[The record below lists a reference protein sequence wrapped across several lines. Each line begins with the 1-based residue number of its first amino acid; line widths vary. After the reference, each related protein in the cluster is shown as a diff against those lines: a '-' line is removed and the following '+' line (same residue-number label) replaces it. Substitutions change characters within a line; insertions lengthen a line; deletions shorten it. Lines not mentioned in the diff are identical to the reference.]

1 MAEQRT
7 LVVYY
12 SRTGTTRQV
21 AQRLANAFY
30 ADTEEIVATGNH
42 AGALGYLRA
51 VIEARWRMPAAIAA
65 AKKDPSA
72 YDLVIIGT
80 PVWAW
85 SLSSPVRAWL
95 AANTTRLPDVAFYC
109 TLGGAGSENAFAQMQ
124 EITGKPPR
132 ATLAVNAA
140 DVIADRYAPA
150 LASFVM
156 ALEPGRRP
164 ETTPSKSST
173 AA

>member
-1 MAEQRT
+1 MAEQKT

-12 SRTGTTRQV
+12 SRTGTTRQI
-21 AQRLANAFY
+21 AHALANALY

-42 AGALGYLRA
+42 AGVFGYLRS
-51 VIEARWRMPAAIAA
+51 VIEARRRTSSAIAA
-65 AKKDPSA
+65 VKKDPSA
-72 YDLVIIGT
+72 YDLVIVGT

-95 AANTTRLPDVAFYC
+95 AANKEHLPAVAFFC
-109 TLGGAGSENAFAQMQ
+109 TLGGAGSDKAFGQMQ
-124 EITGKPPR
+124 EIAGKPPR

-150 LASFVM
+150 LASFVT
-156 ALEPGRRP
+156 ALEPGRRS
-164 ETTPSKSST
+164 ETTPSKTST